1 MKSNKKALLLALC
14 ALLLV
19 AGSVFG
25 TYAYL
30 TSKDTVTNTFTVGK
44 VNITLDETDVDVYGV
59 KDSETRVKTNTYK
72 LVPGHTYTK
81 DPIVHLAAGSEASYL
96 FVELENGISSLE
108 SNPTGDKTIAAQIK
122 TNGWRELTP
131 GGNIYYKTVSLEDAT
146 KGQDYKVFESF
157 RIGGEFTELKLTATD
172 VVVNAYAVQA
182 DGFATA
188 ADAWSATFG
197 KK

>member
-1 MKSNKKALLLALC
+1 MKTKKKALLLALC

-19 AGSVFG
+19 SGSIFG

-30 TSKDTVTNTFTVGK
+30 QSQDSVTNTFTMGK

-59 KDSETRVKTNTYK
+59 KDGTTRVKANAYK

-81 DPIVHLAAGSEASYL
+81 DPIVHLTAGSEDSYL
-96 FVELENGISSLE
+96 FVKITNGIAELE
-108 SNPTGDKTIAAQIK
+108 SNATGYVSIAAQITANGWTAL
-122 TNGWRELTP
+122 TNGS
-131 GGNIYYKTVSLEDAT
+131 NIYYKKAETNLAAA
-146 KGQDYKVFESF
+146 DYKVFESF
-157 RIGGEFTELKLTATD
+157 RIDEDLTDLTAQTAAD

-188 ADAWSATFG
+188 GAAWSATFG
-197 KK
+197 K